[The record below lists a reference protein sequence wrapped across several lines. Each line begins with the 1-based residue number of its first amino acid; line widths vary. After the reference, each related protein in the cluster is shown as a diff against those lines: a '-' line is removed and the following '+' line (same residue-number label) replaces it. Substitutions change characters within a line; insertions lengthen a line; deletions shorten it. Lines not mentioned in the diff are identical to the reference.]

1 MSIFGAT
8 KDTKL
13 EEQVDKHGKGEEQAA
28 GMYAALSYLAKERG
42 LNEVAEVLFKIATDE
57 LRHAGLYAVLNGNTN
72 QDIFGVLKKAAP
84 IEKNAVDQL
93 HQFAKYLRDL
103 GLEEAAKQIDA
114 TAMDEGNHEEILVN
128 IIEKFSN

>member
-114 TAMDEGNHEEILVN
+114 TAMDEGNHGEILVN